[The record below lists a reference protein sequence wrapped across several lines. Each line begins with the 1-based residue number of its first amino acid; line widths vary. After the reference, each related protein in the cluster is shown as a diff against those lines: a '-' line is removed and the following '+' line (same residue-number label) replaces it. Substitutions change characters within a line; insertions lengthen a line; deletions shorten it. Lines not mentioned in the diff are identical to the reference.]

1 MKIRAATR
9 KKNAPLKKGWFA
21 AAALLPLLGACSTD
35 DFSGLWFGTSSSDV
49 SAMQPSSVD
58 GPATDNSQTGNDL
71 NRAACGLFFGKTT
84 PAEVSHIAATEI
96 SLTRTPQENLMQ
108 AIAYD
113 INGNY
118 ENARKLY
125 VWLTASPPENK
136 INLDCGQGIKLTGN
150 VNALA
155 QRRLVALD
163 EIAPQFARSSEIES
177 VVAAATVVPGPDL
190 PDPPKVE
197 RDRRFYET
205 GGVVTAEP
213 EDSTKPIERMDMPV
227 SENTAQLTRVE
238 RRVSQPQTTST
249 PSAAMTSPGTV
260 AAPATAASQ
269 PTIIPVIPAQP
280 APAKEQTPAAASK
293 AAKAPVTEA
302 PTIAGTATD
311 VDHQGAVVATNSRP
325 VEQGELEIIDRE
337 PSSTMIALPMASQST
352 PASAPAPAPRST
364 PSVAEKTAPAPAPSS
379 APTVSSATRSGPYY
393 AVQLAAYRSR
403 GRAEDAWPKFQ
414 NSSRGM
420 LTNADH
426 EVVSIAIEGKGLF
439 FRLLTGTY
447 ARQSEAAQAC
457 NQLKSAGV
465 DCLIRRV
472 ER

>member
-1 MKIRAATR
+1 VKIRAATR

-238 RRVSQPQTTST
+238 CRVSQPQTTST

-260 AAPATAASQ
+260 DAPATAASQ

-337 PSSTMIALPMASQST
+337 PSSTMIELPMASQST
-352 PASAPAPAPRST
+352 PAPAPAPRST

>member
-238 RRVSQPQTTST
+238 CRVSQPQTTST

-260 AAPATAASQ
+260 DAPATAASQ

-337 PSSTMIALPMASQST
+337 PSSTMIELPMASQST
-352 PASAPAPAPRST
+352 PAPAPAPRST